1 MISSELHDLVSR
13 TGSLHH
19 NADDL
24 AAVLMTALA
33 RYHAGPPTHEVV
45 GRWSRL
51 PLERKIDQ
59 FIDEVSYTD
68 AHLFLEKLLNWEGVF
83 EGKDFAP
90 RWAAIAEL
98 ASMVE
103 EHQLKT
109 NRDPKPT
116 NHGTRTLGQGLGL
129 DHFVHLADVR
139 AFAERLGER
148 SAEVRKVA
156 QAAESKASKFVRSNR
171 AMDRLN
177 ERRLQYPDLED
188 ATDD

>member
-1 MISSELHDLVSR
+1 
-13 TGSLHH
+13 
-19 NADDL
+19 
-24 AAVLMTALA
+24 MTALA

-109 NRDPKPT
+109 NCDPKP

-129 DHFVHLADVR
+129 DHFVHLAL
-139 AFAERLGER
+139 FAPRGTHGGLQNHQLMET
-148 SAEVRKVA
+148 SF
-156 QAAESKASKFVRSNR
+156 AS
-171 AMDRLN
+171 L
-177 ERRLQYPDLED
+177 
-188 ATDD
+188 ATADKIVII